1 MTTVILD
8 QLTQDLATTF
18 NQGPGEEEQFGY
30 LFPQL
35 LLLLAKGHP
44 VSPEE
49 IASITGQ
56 SCEEVM
62 TYLPQLPNVELDEAG
77 NLVGMGLTLKPTP
90 HRFEVE
96 GRTLYTW
103 CALDA
108 LLFPALLEKPAVV
121 TSPCAVTGVPVSVS
135 VIPDKVIEV
144 KPEEAVVSIVKSPTM
159 ENIRGSFCHHVHFF
173 ASAEA
178 AAVWL
183 PQHPDTVLLSV
194 AEAYQLGQVLSQEM
208 FNIFAVTGASC
219 E

>member
-1 MTTVILD
+1 MTTIALD
-8 QLTQDLATTF
+8 QLTQDLATIF

-30 LFPQL
+30 LFQQL
-35 LLLLAKGHP
+35 LLLLAKGRP

-49 IASITGQ
+49 IATITGQ
-56 SCEEVM
+56 SHEEVIA
-62 TYLPQLPNVELDEAG
+62 YLSQLPNIELDEAG

-96 GRTLYTW
+96 ERTLYTW
-103 CALDA
+103 CALDT

-121 TSPCAVTGVPVSVS
+121 TSPCAVTGVPVRVS
-135 VIPDKVIEV
+135 VMPNRVIEV

-173 ASAEA
+173 ASAET
-178 AAVWL
+178 AVAWL

-194 AEAYQLGQVLSQEM
+194 AEAYQLGQMLSQEV
-208 FNIFAVTGASC
+208 FNIFTVTGASC